1 MRNAQNDLRIYA
13 LRLSRLGYI
22 RAVTDRVMPGAVRA
36 ANYRCA
42 AEVEIRGLGVT
53 NRIATIITF
62 QLNQLHVFSNLFG
75 QGAGVPAQILSTK
88 STTAIKTRL
97 RNPRAGA
104 QLLL

>member
-1 MRNAQNDLRIYA
+1 
-13 LRLSRLGYI
+13 
-22 RAVTDRVMPGAVRA
+22 MPGAIRA

-53 NRIATIITF
+53 NRIAAIITF
-62 QLNQLHVFSNLFG
+62 QLNQLRVFSNLFE

-88 STTAIKTRL
+88 INDTNKKPASDT
-97 RNPRAGA
+97 RAGA